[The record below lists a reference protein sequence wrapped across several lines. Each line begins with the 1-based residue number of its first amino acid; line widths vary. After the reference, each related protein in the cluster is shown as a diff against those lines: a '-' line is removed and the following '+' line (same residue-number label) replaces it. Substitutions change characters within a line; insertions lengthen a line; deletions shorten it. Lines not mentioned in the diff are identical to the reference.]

1 MSAAGM
7 IGFGNCPQLSLHILA
22 LGIFGTLCMCAC
34 MSACVFVCVACICVH
49 RHVQGGLSV
58 CDDVE
63 AIDLSSSVMLHIIGI
78 L

>member
-1 MSAAGM
+1 MY
-7 IGFGNCPQLSLHILA
+7 
-22 LGIFGTLCMCAC
+22 
-34 MSACVFVCVACICVH
+34 VCVHACLHVCLCVLH
-49 RHVQGGLSV
+49 ASVCIGMCRGGGLSV

>member
-1 MSAAGM
+1 
-7 IGFGNCPQLSLHILA
+7 
-22 LGIFGTLCMCAC
+22 MCAC